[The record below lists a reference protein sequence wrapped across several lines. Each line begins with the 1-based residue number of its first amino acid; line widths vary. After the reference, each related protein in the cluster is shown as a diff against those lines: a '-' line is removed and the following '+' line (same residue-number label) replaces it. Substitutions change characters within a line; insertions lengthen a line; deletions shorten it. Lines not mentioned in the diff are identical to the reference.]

1 MKTLKVLTFSVVI
14 LLAANLCYAGDWAI
28 ERNGSDVTMRERYN
42 YDYSKQYRGSIDN
55 SGDVRMRN
63 YSGDTLRGNIDN
75 QGYGRVR
82 DYNGNS
88 YRVTPR

>member
-1 MKTLKVLTFSVVI
+1 MK
-14 LLAANLCYAGDWAI
+14 
-28 ERNGSDVTMRERYN
+28 ERYN